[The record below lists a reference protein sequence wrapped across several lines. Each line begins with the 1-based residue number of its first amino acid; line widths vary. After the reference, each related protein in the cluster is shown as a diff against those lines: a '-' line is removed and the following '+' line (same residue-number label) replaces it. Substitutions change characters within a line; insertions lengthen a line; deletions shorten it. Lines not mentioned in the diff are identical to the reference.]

1 MPTHEYSEGDELR
14 SSAIVGRAVA
24 IIYLE
29 ESLVIVDR
37 LRSLPFDPGLPEKV
51 PDQD

>member
-24 IIYLE
+24 IIYVE

-37 LRSLPFDPGLPEKV
+37 LRNLPFGPGRPEKV
-51 PDQD
+51 LDQD